1 MVNKFILV
9 IDDDP
14 TVELVLSQAIKN
26 FQLVPAYSIKEAC
39 EKLEL
44 YSFSAIFFDIEL
56 PDGDGLT
63 LLSEVT
69 QKKFFN
75 SIPIFVLSSHA
86 EMPNKLTAFSLGVDD
101 FITKPFSPVEVA
113 ARLQAKI
120 NKLHSLNQNQLQF
133 KVGNVLVDLDKRAV
147 FSLAK
152 DTEVNLNFTHY
163 EFMIFSLLAKNL
175 GKVYSREDVLSE
187 VWGGTTVSSRGVDS
201 HIARVRSKL
210 LETNVK
216 INTIKGSGYSVSV
229 E

>member
-1 MVNKFILV
+1 MNNKYILV

-56 PDGDGLT
+56 PDGDGLS

-69 QKKFFN
+69 HKKFFN
-75 SIPIFVLSSHA
+75 SIPIFVLSSHSG
-86 EMPNKLTAFSLGVDD
+86 MPNKLAAFELGVDD
-101 FITKPFSPVEVA
+101 FISKPFSPIEVA
-113 ARLQAKI
+113 ARLQSKI
-120 NKLHSLNQNQLQF
+120 NKLQAMNHNQLQF
-133 KVGNVLVDLDKRAV
+133 KVGNVLVDLDRRAI
-147 FSLAK
+147 FSINNEIEL
-152 DTEVNLNFTHY
+152 NLNFTHY

-175 GKVYSREDVLSE
+175 GKVYSRDEVLTE

-201 HIARVRSKL
+201 HIARVRTKL
-210 LETNVK
+210 TETNVR

>member
-1 MVNKFILV
+1 MVNKYILI

-14 TVELVLSQAIKN
+14 TVEIVLSQALKN
-26 FQLVPAYSIKEAC
+26 FQLIPAYSIKEAC

-69 QKKFFN
+69 HKKFFN
-75 SIPIFVLSSHA
+75 SIPIFVLSSHS

-101 FITKPFSPVEVA
+101 FIAKPFSPIEVA
-113 ARLQAKI
+113 ARLQSKI
-120 NKLHSLNQNQLQF
+120 NKLQVLNQNQLQF
-133 KVGNVLVDLDKRAV
+133 KVGDVLVDLDRRAI
-147 FSLAK
+147 FSLANNHET
-152 DTEVNLNFTHY
+152 DLSFTHY

-175 GKVYSREDVLSE
+175 GRVYSREEVLAE

-201 HIARVRSKL
+201 HIARVRTKL
-210 LETNVK
+210 VGTEVK